1 LVVGSPRHALPF
13 RQGNGEPFS
22 TGRPTHEKAGE
33 VSASRPNLRLLEG
46 APAPS
51 EEVPATDEDLF
62 RRYSPYVARIG
73 LRMLGR
79 ESDVDDLIQEVFLA
93 AFRQRHQIRD
103 PLAIK
108 GWLATIAVRSA
119 RKQLRRRRLR
129 SFIGLDSLAPA
140 LELRDGTMAPDR
152 RALLSR
158 VYHALDQIPVE
169 ARLAWTLRYVEGQ
182 KLEQVAQHCRCSL
195 ATAKRR
201 IAAAHGRL
209 QTELDDG

>member
-1 LVVGSPRHALPF
+1 M
-13 RQGNGEPFS
+13 
-22 TGRPTHEKAGE
+22 
-33 VSASRPNLRLLEG
+33 SASRSNLRLLEG
-46 APAPS
+46 HHASPEELPAS
-51 EEVPATDEDLF
+51 DEELF

-93 AFRQRHQIRD
+93 AFRQRHQVRD
-103 PLAIK
+103 PYAIK

-119 RKQLRRRRLR
+119 RKQLRRRKLR
-129 SFIGLDSLAPA
+129 TFIGLDSLAPA
-140 LELRDGTMAPDR
+140 LELRDPNMSPER
-152 RALLSR
+152 RALLAR

-182 KLEQVAQHCRCSL
+182 KLEQVASHCRCSL

-209 QTELDDG
+209 QAELDDG

>member
-1 LVVGSPRHALPF
+1 MVPGQELPA
-13 RQGNGEPFS
+13 S
-22 TGRPTHEKAGE
+22 DHE
-33 VSASRPNLRLLEG
+33 
-46 APAPS
+46 
-51 EEVPATDEDLF
+51 LF

-93 AFRQRHQIRD
+93 AFRQRHQVRD
-103 PLAIK
+103 PLALK

-129 SFIGLDSLAPA
+129 SFVGIDTVAP
-140 LELRDGTMAPDR
+140 LELADNGMSPER

-158 VYHALDQIPVE
+158 VYTTLDQIPVNQ
-169 ARLAWTLRYVEGQ
+169 RLAWTLRHVEGQ
-182 KLEQVAQHCRCSL
+182 KLDEVARHCRCSL

-201 IAAAHGRL
+201 IAAAHGRML
-209 QTELDDG
+209 AEFEDG